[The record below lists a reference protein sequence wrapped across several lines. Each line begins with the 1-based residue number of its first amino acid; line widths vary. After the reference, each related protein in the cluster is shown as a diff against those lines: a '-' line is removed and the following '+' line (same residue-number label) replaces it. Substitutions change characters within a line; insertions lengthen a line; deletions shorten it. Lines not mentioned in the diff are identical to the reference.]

1 MREEKRREGNT
12 TLLTNRLSFKLL
24 IVLLSLILSFSI
36 SCSNEDK
43 TGGADN
49 GDAGGEIFNGGDSNS
64 GKENGDSVKTKHE
77 LEGTWVGYDE
87 KDKNYK
93 IKFTVDNDGNIIF
106 YPKPALDND
115 DLPLTYSYRGKVE
128 TNAIVYPYT
137 VKISNG
143 YIDYIDEEDKEN
155 RVFTFSNSSS
165 CTAIY
170 TRLEGLKNDYPTLTG
185 GVTVE
190 FTKQ

>member
-1 MREEKRREGNT
+1 M
-12 TLLTNRLSFKLL
+12 
-24 IVLLSLILSFSI
+24 

-43 TGGADN
+43 TGGSDN
-49 GDAGGEIFNGGDSNS
+49 GNTGGEGSNGGDSNS
-64 GKENGDSVKTKHE
+64 GGENGGSVKTKHE
-77 LEGTWVGYDE
+77 LEGIWVGYDE

-93 IKFTVDNDGNIIF
+93 LKFTIDSDGNVTF
-106 YPKPALDND
+106 FPKPAIGND
-115 DLPLTYSYRGKVE
+115 DLPLSYSYKGKVK
-128 TNAIVYPYT
+128 TNSIIYPYT
-137 VKISNG
+137 VKISNS

-170 TRLEGLKNDYPTLTG
+170 TRLEGLKNDYPTITG

-190 FTKQ
+190 FIKQWLYK